1 MSFVTIKDVAKEAN
15 VSFSTVSRVIRNAQ
29 NVRSETRKKVL
40 RTIKKLNYH
49 VDAGARGMVKRQTKS
64 IGLCISDISNPFY
77 PPLLRGVENTV
88 NKFGYNLLLCNT
100 DENAEKEGSY
110 LKLLLEKRI
119 DGLIIAPTGQG
130 ISYLKEFVT
139 KNIPIVFIDRRIEGI
154 PTDVVGADN
163 IQGAFSAVEHL
174 IKLGH
179 KRVAMI
185 TGLKDVTTTH
195 ERIQGYLEAL
205 KANNI
210 KVNNSLII
218 EGRSKLGGGIEATQA
233 LFKLKFPPTAI
244 FSSNNLMTLGS
255 FIALKKL
262 GKNVPKDVAIVGFDD
277 LEWAEVLDP
286 PLTAVSQPT
295 YTIGT
300 TAAQLLLQRLLGEG
314 PAKKQ
319 TIVLKTE
326 LIIRRSCGF
335 TLQRCQ
341 NSKLSVA

>member
-1 MSFVTIKDVAKEAN
+1 
-15 VSFSTVSRVIRNAQ
+15 
-29 NVRSETRKKVL
+29 
-40 RTIKKLNYH
+40 
-49 VDAGARGMVKRQTKS
+49 MVKRQTKS

-100 DENAEKEGSY
+100 DENAEKEESY
-110 LKLLLEKRI
+110 LKLLLEKRV
-119 DGLIIAPTGQG
+119 DGLIIAPTGQS

-139 KNIPIVFIDRRIEGI
+139 RNTPIVFIDRKIEGI
-154 PTDVVGADN
+154 SSDVVGADN

-185 TGLKDVTTTH
+185 TGLKGVTTTQ

-218 EGRSKLGGGIEATQA
+218 EGRSKLEGGIEATQA

-244 FSSNNLMTLGS
+244 FSSNNLMTLGA

-277 LEWAEVLDP
+277 LEWAEALDP
-286 PLTAVSQPT
+286 PLTAVSQPA

-314 PAKKQ
+314 PVKKQ

-335 TLQRCQ
+335 TLQRC
-341 NSKLSVA
+341 